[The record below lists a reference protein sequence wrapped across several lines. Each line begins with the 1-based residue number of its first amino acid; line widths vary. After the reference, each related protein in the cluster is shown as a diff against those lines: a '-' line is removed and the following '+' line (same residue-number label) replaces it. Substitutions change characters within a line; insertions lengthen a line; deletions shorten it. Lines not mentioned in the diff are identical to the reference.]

1 MTKAKRSNPDRAVRL
16 SVSIK
21 PADYAE
27 LEAVAREKS
36 VSVAW
41 VIRQAVNV
49 YLSQRSPLFR
59 PKPESHE

>member
-1 MTKAKRSNPDRAVRL
+1 MKAAKRKKPDRAVRL

-41 VIRQAVNV
+41 VIRQAVNA
-49 YLSQRSPLFR
+49 YLSARNPLFR
-59 PKPESHE
+59 PRTESNG